1 MTVQLYWVAAVQL
14 GSTHYK
20 VIAVIFRAVII
31 LKTGRIIVIK
41 KKKKSYFKRKINTT
55 NLKHDLLQAF
65 PQTSIR

>member
-1 MTVQLYWVAAVQL
+1 MQLYWVAGVQL

-41 KKKKSYFKRKINTT
+41 KKKSYFKRKINTT